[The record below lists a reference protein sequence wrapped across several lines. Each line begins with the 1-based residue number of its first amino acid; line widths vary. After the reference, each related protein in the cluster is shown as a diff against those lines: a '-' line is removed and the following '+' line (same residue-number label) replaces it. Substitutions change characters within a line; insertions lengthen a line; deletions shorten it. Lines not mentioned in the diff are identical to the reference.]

1 MGSLES
7 GIPPKRENGRAARSE
22 RQLPFLQ
29 RNRSKL
35 SRFFLL
41 KKLDYLQWICTV
53 AVFFFFVV
61 LFQMFLPGL
70 VVDKS
75 DIPWRNKEI
84 LPPDLVVFKEK
95 GFLDFGEDVRFEPYK
110 LLLKFQRETNSLNFS
125 SSSVNATLQ
134 RFGFRKPNLALVFA
148 DLLADPQQLLMVT
161 VSKALQETGYA
172 IEVYSLEDGPVRG
185 IWQQLGVPVT
195 ILESY
200 HSSNC
205 VIDWLSYDGI
215 IVNSLEARSMLS
227 CVLQEPF
234 KSLPLIWVIN
244 EKTLAV
250 RSRWYNSTGQTD
262 LLNDWRKIFS
272 RASVVVFQNYLLP
285 ILYSEFDAGNFYV
298 IPGSPAEAWKNNLES
313 PQKDE
318 IAIAVVGSQFLY
330 RGLWLEHAL
339 VLQALLPLFSDS
351 SRQSYNNSH
360 LKIVVL
366 GGHSASNYSIAVE
379 TIAQNLTYP
388 KDVVKHISI
397 DRNVD
402 EILGASDLVLYG
414 SFLEEP
420 SLPEIL
426 MKAMSLGK
434 PIVAPDLPNIRKYVD
449 DRVNGYLF
457 PKENLKALTQI
468 VLEVISKG
476 KISPMAQNIAL
487 MGKTTVRNMMA
498 RETIEGYATLIE
510 NVLKFSSE
518 VAFPKNVKEISPKLR
533 DEWQWGAF
541 EAFLNISHGNRTA
554 RSYEF
559 LVKVEEQWNRTSG
572 SNIKFGAVNDDSFVY
587 EIWEEERHLQMMNTR
602 KRREE
607 EELKDRASQYHGTW
621 EEVYKNAKRA
631 DRSKNDLHEREEGEL
646 LRTGQPLCIYEPYYG
661 EGTWPFLHQYS
672 LYRGVGLSTKGR
684 RPRMDDLDAATRLP
698 LLDDPYYRD
707 ALGEFGAF
715 FSISNR
721 IDRLHKN
728 AWIGFQSWRATA
740 RKASLSK
747 TAEDAILHAIQARK
761 HGDALYFWVRMDKD
775 PRNPLQKPFWSF
787 CDAINAG
794 NCRFAFNET
803 LKKMY
808 GVKHLDSLPPMP
820 EDGDTWSVM
829 HSYALPTRSFLEF
842 IMFSRMFVDSL
853 DAQIYE
859 EHHKTGRCYL
869 SLTKDK
875 HCYSRLMEL
884 LVNVWAYHSARR
896 MVYVEPETGLMKEQ
910 HLQRSRLGHMW
921 VKWFD
926 YATLKSM
933 DEDLAEE
940 ADSDGGMGHWL
951 WPWTGEIVWK
961 GSLEKERQRR
971 NEEKEERKRRS
982 KDKLDRRRRKGGRQ
996 KAIGKFVKPP
1006 PDDDPVVAGIA

>member
-1 MGSLES
+1 MVSLES
-7 GIPPKRENGRAARSE
+7 GIPAKRPE
-22 RQLPFLQ
+22 RQHHLLQ
-29 RNRSKL
+29 RNRSRL
-35 SRFFLL
+35 SRFFFL

-61 LFQMFLPGL
+61 ISQMFLPGL

-75 DIPWRNKEI
+75 DGAEV
-84 LPPDLVVFKEK
+84 LPPDLAAFKEK
-95 GFLDFGEDVRFEPYK
+95 GFLDFGEDIRFEPIM
-110 LLLKFQRETNSLNFS
+110 LLMKFQREINSSSFP
-125 SSSVNATLQ
+125 SSSVNATPQ
-134 RFGFRKPNLALVFA
+134 HFGFRRPQLALVFA
-148 DLLADPQQLLMVT
+148 DMLADPQQLLMVT
-161 VSKALQETGYA
+161 VANALQETGYA

-185 IWQQLGVPVT
+185 IWQKLGAPVT

-200 HSSNC
+200 HASNC

-215 IVNSLEARSMLS
+215 IVNSLEARSVFS
-227 CVLQEPF
+227 CVMQEPF

-244 EKTLAV
+244 EETLAV
-250 RSRWYNSTGQTD
+250 RSRWYTSTGRTD
-262 LLNDWRKIFS
+262 FLNVWRKIFH
-272 RASVVVFQNYLLP
+272 RASVVVFHNYLLP

-298 IPGSPAEAWKNNLES
+298 IPGSPAEAWKVENNLES
-313 PQKDE
+313 PQKDG
-318 IAIAVVGSQFLY
+318 IVITIVGSQFLY
-330 RGLWLEHAL
+330 KGLWLEHAL

-351 SRQSYNNSH
+351 SRDSYNNTH
-360 LKIVVL
+360 LKIIVL

-379 TIAQNLTYP
+379 TIARNLSYP
-388 KDVVKHISI
+388 EDSVKHIGI

-402 EILGASDLVLYG
+402 EILGTSDLVLYG
-414 SFLEEP
+414 SFLEEQ
-420 SLPEIL
+420 SFPEIL
-426 MKAMSLGK
+426 VKAMSLGK
-434 PIVAPDLPNIRKYVD
+434 LVVAPDLPNIQKYVE

-468 VLEVISKG
+468 VLEVTSKG
-476 KISPMAQNIAL
+476 KLSPLARDISL
-487 MGKTTVRNMMA
+487 TGKTTVRNMMA
-498 RETIEGYATLIE
+498 RETIEGYATLIR
-510 NVLKFSSE
+510 NAFKFSSE
-518 VAFPKNVKEISPKLR
+518 VASPKDVNEISPKLR
-533 DEWQWGAF
+533 DEWQWHFF
-541 EAFLNISHGNRTA
+541 EAFLNMSHENGTA

-559 LVKVEEQWNRTSG
+559 LTKVEEQWNRTSLSG
-572 SNIKFGAVNDDSFVY
+572 IKFEAVNDDSFVY
-587 EIWEEERHLQMMNTR
+587 EIWEEERYLQMMNAR

-607 EELKDRASQYHGTW
+607 EETKERAAQYHGTW

-631 DRSKNDLHEREEGEL
+631 DRSKNDLHERDEGEL

-672 LYRGVGLSTKGR
+672 LYRGVGLSSKGR
-684 RPRMDDLDAATRLP
+684 RPRMDDIDASTRLA
-698 LLDDPYYRD
+698 LLNNPYYRD

-715 FSISNR
+715 FAISNR

-747 TAEDAILHAIQARK
+747 TAENAIISAIQAKK

-775 PRNPLQKPFWSF
+775 PRNTLQKPFWSF
-787 CDAINAG
+787 CDTLNAG

-829 HSYALPTRSFLEF
+829 QSWALPTRSFLEF

-869 SLTKDK
+869 SLTREKQ
-875 HCYSRLMEL
+875 CYSRLLEV

-896 MVYVEPETGLMKEQ
+896 MVYVDPETGLMEEQ
-910 HLQRSRLGHMW
+910 HSHKSRQGKMW

-926 YATLKSM
+926 YSTLKAM

-940 ADSDGGMGHWL
+940 ADSDRRAGHWL

-971 NEEKEERKRRS
+971 NVEKEERKRRS
-982 KDKLDRRRRKGGRQ
+982 KDKLSRMRSRSGRQ
-996 KAIGKFVKPP
+996 KVIGKYVKPLP
-1006 PDDDPVVAGIA
+1006 EDDDPITVGNSTASV